1 MPSWLGK
8 NHWEGRRQAG
18 AGPDTRKVRDTLA
31 GTFSFIY
38 PCVMCHVSPRLL
50 TNFLRFP
57 DRLICLSRIDQAERF
72 A

>member
-31 GTFSFIY
+31 GTGSFMSKSVI
-38 PCVMCHVSPRLL
+38 CHVSPL
-50 TNFLRFP
+50 TSHLSP
-57 DRLICLSRIDQAERF
+57 VTCLAYFISYVG
-72 A
+72 